1 MTEVY
6 KCLNVVSLDIIND
19 VIAVLKHRHNTQ
31 NYNLFVTNRPKT
43 NRYGQNSIP
52 HGANQIWNLL
62 LREKIFSKLG
72 FF

>member
-6 KCLNVVSLDIIND
+6 KCLNVVSLDITKD
-19 VIAVLKHRHNTQ
+19 VIAVSKHRHITQ
-31 NYNLFVTNRPKT
+31 HYSLFVTNRPKT

-62 LREKIFSKLG
+62 PREKIFSKLG